1 MEKRFGVLRTF
12 SLIWKVLAWFVL
24 IVSLVT
30 AIGAIFVGTMT
41 TSNPILAIGTFG
53 VPGGIVSGLIIAA
66 MALLLGVVTF
76 LFVYAFAQV
85 FDVLLATEENTRA
98 AASYLKP
105 KPVEPKK

>member
-24 IVSLVT
+24 IVSLVI
-30 AIGAIFVGTMT
+30 ALGAIFVGMT
-41 TSNPILAIGTFG
+41 TSDPILAIGTFG
-53 VPGGIVSGLIIAA
+53 VPGGIVSGLMIAA
-66 MALLLGVVTF
+66 IALLLGVVTF